1 MSSSVFIIS
10 TEDNFGS
17 LAEFGVDIILLEAPI
32 RVEVED
38 EEKVTSFVHQNL
50 ILFMLAA
57 NVLIVV
63 SQDVVFHVEIDH
75 QFIEIVQIEVF

>member
-1 MSSSVFIIS
+1 MSSSVFIIG

-17 LAEFGVDIILLEAPI
+17 LAEFCVDIVLLEAPI
-32 RVEVED
+32 GVEVEN
-38 EEKVTSFVHQNL
+38 EEKVTSFIHQNL

-63 SQDVVFHVEIDH
+63 SQDVVFHIEIDH